1 MGQSDGPVR
10 WASQP
15 STLQAPFARAPR
27 GPNVPPT
34 SKRRSDEETMTYQ
47 APVDDILHALKTA
60 ADLDGLIAHGLLDG
74 VDEDTIRAIIDEA
87 GKFGAEVL
95 DPLCASGDRVG
106 SKLVDGKVETPPGWS
121 EAYQQFAA
129 GGWGALAAPEEWGG
143 QDLPQVVATA
153 AGEIWNA
160 ANLAFGLCP
169 LLTFGAID
177 AIEAQGSEELKKSFL
192 PKMVSGE
199 WSGTMNLTEPHA
211 GSDLSQLKT
220 RAVKQADG
228 SYRIFGTKIF
238 ITYGDHELTD
248 NIIHLVLARL
258 PDAPPGTR
266 GISLFLVPKV
276 LITADGAL
284 GERNDVVCAGIEHKL
299 GIHASPT
306 CVMKY
311 GESGA
316 GAVGYLVGEENRG
329 LNVMFIM
336 MNAARLAVGMQGVA
350 VAERATQR
358 AVAYAKERRQGR
370 STSSASSAEMAPIIE
385 HPDIRR
391 SLMTMKALTQA
402 ARAICLVTARE
413 TDVARR
419 APDAAER
426 AAAHQR
432 VALLTPVAKA
442 FATDIGCEVAS
453 IGVQVHGGMGFIEET
468 GAAQHYRDARILPI
482 YEGTNGIQ
490 AIDLVMRKLPLG
502 GGKVMEAY
510 LAELKQTAD
519 AVRASNHREFGRM
532 GERLGEAVSA
542 LAEAIRWMGE
552 ALSSNPDAVLAGA
565 SPYLRLF
572 GLAAG
577 GVYLAKGALAAVRTG
592 AANAQAVA
600 IARFF
605 AETLATA
612 APGLKETV
620 LAGAEATLAM
630 TPEALSA

>member
-1 MGQSDGPVR
+1 
-10 WASQP
+10 
-15 STLQAPFARAPR
+15 
-27 GPNVPPT
+27 
-34 SKRRSDEETMTYQ
+34 MTYQ
-47 APVDDILHALKTA
+47 APVDDILYALKGA
-60 ADLDGLIAHGLLDG
+60 AGLDDLIARGLLDG
-74 VDEDTIRAIIDEA
+74 IDEDTIRTVIGEA

-95 DPLCASGDRVG
+95 DPLSAPGDRTG
-106 SKLVDGKVETPPGWS
+106 SKLVDGRVVTPPGWS
-121 EAYQQFAA
+121 EAYRQFAA

-143 QDLPQVVATA
+143 QNLPQIVATA
-153 AGEIWNA
+153 AGEVWNA
-160 ANLAFGLCP
+160 SNLAFGLCP

-177 AIEAQGSEELKKSFL
+177 AVEAQGSEELKRTYL
-192 PKMVSGE
+192 PKMVAGE
-199 WSGTMNLTEPHA
+199 WTGTMNLTESHA
-211 GSDLSQLKT
+211 GSDLSQLRT

-228 SYRIFGTKIF
+228 SYRITGTKIF
-238 ITYGDHELTD
+238 ITYGDHDMAD

-266 GISLFLVPKV
+266 GISLFLVPKHLV
-276 LITADGAL
+276 NTDGSL
-284 GERNDVVCAGIEHKL
+284 GARNDVACAGVEHKL

-311 GESGA
+311 GERGA
-316 GAVGYLVGEENRG
+316 GAVGYLIGEENRG

-336 MNAARLAVGMQGVA
+336 MNAARLAVGVQGVA
-350 VAERATQR
+350 VAERATQL
-358 AVAYAKERRQGR
+358 ATAYAKERRQGR
-370 STSSASSAEMAPIIE
+370 SVKSSGEAMAPIIE
-385 HPDIRR
+385 HADVRR

-419 APDAAER
+419 AKGDAER
-426 AAAHQR
+426 AAAQDR

-468 GAAQHYRDARILPI
+468 GAAQIYRDARILPI

-490 AIDLVMRKLPLG
+490 AIDLVTRKLPLG

-510 LAELKQTAD
+510 IGELNATVD
-519 AVRASNHREFGRM
+519 AVRASNQREFGRM
-532 GERLGEAVSA
+532 GERLGETVAA
-542 LAEAIRWMGE
+542 LAEASRFMGG
-552 ALSSNPDAVLAGA
+552 ALRSNPDAALAGA
-565 SPYLRLF
+565 APYLRLF

-577 GVYLAKGALAAVRTG
+577 GVYLAKGALAAARAG

-600 IARFF
+600 VARFF

-612 APGLKETV
+612 GPGLKETV
-620 LAGAEATLAM
+620 LAGAEATLAVS
-630 TPEALSA
+630 PEALSAAPS

>member
-1 MGQSDGPVR
+1 
-10 WASQP
+10 
-15 STLQAPFARAPR
+15 
-27 GPNVPPT
+27 
-34 SKRRSDEETMTYQ
+34 MTYQ

-60 ADLDGLIAHGLLDG
+60 ADLDDLIAHGLLDG
-74 VDEDTIRAIIDEA
+74 LDEDTIRAVIDEA

-95 DPLCASGDRVG
+95 DPLSAPGDRAG
-106 SKLVDGKVETPPGWS
+106 SKLIDGKVVTPPGWS
-121 EAYQQFAA
+121 QAYQQFAA

-143 QDLPQVVATA
+143 QNLPQVVATA
-153 AGEIWNA
+153 AGEVWNA
-160 ANLAFGLCP
+160 SNLAFGLCP

-177 AIEAQGSEELKKSFL
+177 AVEAQGSEELKRTYL
-192 PKMVSGE
+192 PKMVSGA
-199 WSGTMNLTEPHA
+199 WTGTMNLTEPHA

-228 SYRIFGTKIF
+228 TYRLTGTKIF
-238 ITYGDHELTD
+238 ITYGDHEMTE

-266 GISLFLVPKV
+266 GISLFLVPKYLV
-276 LITADGAL
+276 TKDGAL
-284 GERNDVVCAGIEHKL
+284 GARNDVVCAGLEHKL

-311 GESGA
+311 GEQGA
-316 GAVGYLVGEENRG
+316 GAIGYLVGEENRG

-336 MNAARLAVGMQGVA
+336 MNAARLAVGVQGVA
-350 VAERATQR
+350 VAERATQL
-358 AVAYAKERRQGR
+358 AIAYAKERRQGR
-370 STSSASSAEMAPIIE
+370 SARSTGEAMAPIIE
-385 HPDIRR
+385 HADVRR

-402 ARAICLVTARE
+402 ARAICLVTAKE

-419 APDAAER
+419 AKSEAER
-426 AAAHQR
+426 AAAQAR

-468 GAAQHYRDARILPI
+468 GAAQIYRDARILPI

-490 AIDLVMRKLPLG
+490 AIDLVMRKLPLE
-502 GGKVMEAY
+502 GGKVVQAY
-510 LAELKQTAD
+510 LAELKQTVD
-519 AVRASNHREFGRM
+519 AVRAANHREFGRM
-532 GERLGEAVSA
+532 GERLDEAVSA
-542 LAEAIRWMGE
+542 LAEASRWIGKV
-552 ALSSNPDAVLAGA
+552 LSANPDAALAGA

-572 GLAAG
+572 GLTAG
-577 GVYLAKGALAAVRTG
+577 GVYLAKGALAGVRTG

-600 IARFF
+600 VARFF

-630 TPEALSA
+630 TPEALTA

>member
-1 MGQSDGPVR
+1 
-10 WASQP
+10 
-15 STLQAPFARAPR
+15 
-27 GPNVPPT
+27 
-34 SKRRSDEETMTYQ
+34 MTYQ
-47 APVDDILHALKTA
+47 APVDDILHALKAA
-60 ADLDGLIAHGLLDG
+60 ADLDDLIAHGLLDG
-74 VDEDTIRAIIDEA
+74 VDEDTIRAVINEA

-95 DPLCASGDRVG
+95 DPLSAPGDRVG
-106 SKLVDGKVETPPGWS
+106 SKLIDGKVVTPPGWS
-121 EAYQQFAA
+121 QAYQQFAA

-143 QDLPQVVATA
+143 QNLPQVVATA
-153 AGEIWNA
+153 AGEVWNA
-160 ANLAFGLCP
+160 SNLAFGLCP

-177 AIEAQGSEELKKSFL
+177 AVEAQGNEELKRTYL

-199 WSGTMNLTEPHA
+199 WTGTMNLTEPHA

-220 RAVKQADG
+220 RAVKHADG
-228 SYRIFGTKIF
+228 SYRLTGTKIF
-238 ITYGDHELTD
+238 ITYGDHEMTE

-258 PDAPPGTR
+258 PDAPHGTR
-266 GISLFLVPKV
+266 GISLFLVPKYLV
-276 LITADGAL
+276 NKDGSL
-284 GERNDVVCAGIEHKL
+284 GARNDVECAGLEHKL

-311 GESGA
+311 GEKGA
-316 GAVGYLVGEENRG
+316 GAIGYLVGEENRG

-336 MNAARLAVGMQGVA
+336 MNAARLAVGVQGVA
-350 VAERATQR
+350 VAERATQL
-358 AVAYAKERRQGR
+358 ATAYAKERRQGR
-370 STSSASSAEMAPIIE
+370 TAKSLGGSTGDTMAPIIE
-385 HPDIRR
+385 HADIRR

-402 ARAICLVTARE
+402 ARAICLVTAKE

-419 APDAAER
+419 AQKDAER
-426 AAAHQR
+426 EAAHAR

-468 GAAQHYRDARILPI
+468 GAAQIYRDARILPI

-490 AIDLVMRKLPLG
+490 AIDLVTRKLPLG

-510 LAELKQTAD
+510 LAELKQTVD
-519 AVRASNHREFGRM
+519 AVRASNHRELGRM
-532 GERLGEAVSA
+532 GERLGEAVTA
-542 LAEAIRWMGE
+542 LAEASRWMGE
-552 ALSSNPDAVLAGA
+552 VLSSNPDAALAGA

-577 GVYLAKGALAAVRTG
+577 GVYLAKGALAAARTG
-592 AANAQAVA
+592 AANAQIVAV
-600 IARFF
+600 ARFF

>member
-1 MGQSDGPVR
+1 
-10 WASQP
+10 
-15 STLQAPFARAPR
+15 
-27 GPNVPPT
+27 
-34 SKRRSDEETMTYQ
+34 MTYQ

-60 ADLDGLIAHGLLDG
+60 ADLDDLIAHGLLDG

-95 DPLCASGDRVG
+95 DPLNAPGDRVG
-106 SKLVDGKVETPPGWS
+106 SKLVDGKVVTPPGWS
-121 EAYQQFAA
+121 QAYQQFAA

-143 QDLPQVVATA
+143 QNLPQVVATA
-153 AGEIWNA
+153 AGEVWNA
-160 ANLAFGLCP
+160 SNLAFGLCP

-177 AIEAQGSEELKKSFL
+177 AVEAQGSEELKRTYL

-199 WSGTMNLTEPHA
+199 WTGTMNLTEPHA

-228 SYRIFGTKIF
+228 SYRITGTKIF
-238 ITYGDHELTD
+238 ITYGDHEMTE
-248 NIIHLVLARL
+248 NIVHLVLARL
-258 PDAPPGTR
+258 PDAPAGTR
-266 GISLFLVPKV
+266 GISLFLVPKYLV
-276 LITADGAL
+276 NKDGSRAA
-284 GERNDVVCAGIEHKL
+284 RNDVECAGVEHKL

-311 GESGA
+311 GEKGA

-336 MNAARLAVGMQGVA
+336 MNAARLAVGVQGVA
-350 VAERATQR
+350 VAERATQL
-358 AVAYAKERRQGR
+358 ATAYAKERRQGR
-370 STSSASSAEMAPIIE
+370 SAKSTVDTMAPIIE
-385 HPDIRR
+385 HADVRR

-402 ARAICLVTARE
+402 ARAICLVTAKE

-419 APDAAER
+419 AKNEAER
-426 AAAHQR
+426 AAAQAR

-468 GAAQHYRDARILPI
+468 GAAQIYRDARILPI

-502 GGKVMEAY
+502 GGKVVEAY
-510 LAELKQTAD
+510 LAELKQTVD
-519 AVRASNHREFGRM
+519 AVRASNRPEFGRM

-542 LAEAIRWMGE
+542 LAEASRWVGGV
-552 ALSSNPDAVLAGA
+552 LSSNPDAALAGA

-572 GLAAG
+572 GIAAG
-577 GVYLAKGALAAVRTG
+577 GVYLAKGALAAVRAG

-600 IARFF
+600 VARFF
-605 AETLATA
+605 AEALATA

-620 LAGAEATLAM
+620 LAGAEATLTI

>member
-1 MGQSDGPVR
+1 
-10 WASQP
+10 
-15 STLQAPFARAPR
+15 
-27 GPNVPPT
+27 
-34 SKRRSDEETMTYQ
+34 MTYQ
-47 APVDDILHALKTA
+47 APVDDILHALKAA
-60 ADLDGLIAHGLLDG
+60 ADLDDLIAHGLLDG
-74 VDEDTIRAIIDEA
+74 VDEDTIRAVINEA

-95 DPLCASGDRVG
+95 DPLSAPGDRVG
-106 SKLVDGKVETPPGWS
+106 SKLIDGKVVTPPGWS
-121 EAYQQFAA
+121 QAYQQFAA

-143 QDLPQVVATA
+143 QNLPQVVATA
-153 AGEIWNA
+153 AGEVWNA
-160 ANLAFGLCP
+160 SNLAFGLCP

-177 AIEAQGSEELKKSFL
+177 AVEAQGNEELKRTYL

-199 WSGTMNLTEPHA
+199 WTGTMNLTEPHA

-220 RAVKQADG
+220 RAVKHADG
-228 SYRIFGTKIF
+228 SYRLTGTKIF
-238 ITYGDHELTD
+238 ITYGDHEMTE

-258 PDAPPGTR
+258 PDAPHGTR
-266 GISLFLVPKV
+266 GISLFLVPKYLV
-276 LITADGAL
+276 NKDGSL
-284 GERNDVVCAGIEHKL
+284 GARNDVECAGLEHKL

-311 GESGA
+311 GEKGA
-316 GAVGYLVGEENRG
+316 GAIGYLVGEENRG

-336 MNAARLAVGMQGVA
+336 MNAARLAVGVQGVA
-350 VAERATQR
+350 VAERATQL
-358 AVAYAKERRQGR
+358 ATAYAKERRQGR
-370 STSSASSAEMAPIIE
+370 TAKSLGGSTGDTMAPIIE
-385 HPDIRR
+385 HADIRR

-402 ARAICLVTARE
+402 ARAICLVTAKE

-419 APDAAER
+419 AQKDAER
-426 AAAHQR
+426 AAAHAR

-468 GAAQHYRDARILPI
+468 GAAQIYRDARILPI

-490 AIDLVMRKLPLG
+490 AIDLVTRKLPLG

-510 LAELKQTAD
+510 LAELKQTVD
-519 AVRASNHREFGRM
+519 AVRASNHRELGRM
-532 GERLGEAVSA
+532 GERLGEAVTA
-542 LAEAIRWMGE
+542 LAEASRWMGE
-552 ALSSNPDAVLAGA
+552 VLSSNPDAALAGA

-577 GVYLAKGALAAVRTG
+577 GVYLAKGALAAARTG
-592 AANAQAVA
+592 AANAQIVAV
-600 IARFF
+600 ARFF

>member
-1 MGQSDGPVR
+1 
-10 WASQP
+10 
-15 STLQAPFARAPR
+15 
-27 GPNVPPT
+27 
-34 SKRRSDEETMTYQ
+34 MTYQ
-47 APVDDILHALKTA
+47 APVDDILHALKSA
-60 ADLDGLIAHGLLDG
+60 ADLDDLLAHGLLDG
-74 VDEDTIRAIIDEA
+74 VDEDTIRAVINEA

-95 DPLCASGDRVG
+95 DPLSAPGDRVG
-106 SKLVDGKVETPPGWS
+106 SKLIDGKVVTPPGWS
-121 EAYQQFAA
+121 QAYQQFAA

-143 QDLPQVVATA
+143 QNLPQVVATA
-153 AGEIWNA
+153 AGEVWNA
-160 ANLAFGLCP
+160 SNLAFGLCP

-177 AIEAQGSEELKKSFL
+177 AVEAQGSEQLKRTYL

-199 WSGTMNLTEPHA
+199 WTGTMNLTEPHA

-228 SYRIFGTKIF
+228 SYRLTGTKIF
-238 ITYGDHELTD
+238 ITYGDHEMTQ

-266 GISLFLVPKV
+266 GISLFLVPKYLV
-276 LITADGAL
+276 NKDGSL
-284 GERNDVVCAGIEHKL
+284 GARNDVECAGLEHKL

-311 GESGA
+311 GEKGA
-316 GAVGYLVGEENRG
+316 GAIGYLVGEENRG

-336 MNAARLAVGMQGVA
+336 MNAARLAVGVQGVA
-350 VAERATQR
+350 VAERATQL
-358 AVAYAKERRQGR
+358 ATAYAKERRQGR
-370 STSSASSAEMAPIIE
+370 SAGSTGDTMAPIVE
-385 HPDIRR
+385 HADIRR

-402 ARAICLVTARE
+402 ARAICLVTAKE

-419 APDAAER
+419 AKREAER
-426 AAAHQR
+426 AQAQAR

-468 GAAQHYRDARILPI
+468 GAAQIYRDARILPI

-490 AIDLVMRKLPLG
+490 AIDLVTRKLPLG

-510 LAELKQTAD
+510 IAELKQTAD

-532 GERLGEAVSA
+532 GERLDEAVSA
-542 LAEAIRWMGE
+542 LAQASRWMGE
-552 ALSSNPDAVLAGA
+552 VLSSNPDAALAGA

-592 AANAQAVA
+592 GANAQAVA
-600 IARFF
+600 VARFF

-630 TPEALSA
+630 TPESLSA